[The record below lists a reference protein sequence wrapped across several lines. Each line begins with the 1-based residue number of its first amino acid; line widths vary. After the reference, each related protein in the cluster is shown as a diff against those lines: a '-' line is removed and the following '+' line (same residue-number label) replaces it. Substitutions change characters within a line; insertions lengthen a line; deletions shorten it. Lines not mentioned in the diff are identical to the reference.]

1 MTYKNISNC
10 KIYNYY
16 NYLNSSIE
24 YLDNCSLPILTYPN
38 HQPCVEAN
46 AYMIHLYKLNFST
59 HDGGTLIKYASYIN
73 HLLKYIYF
81 SNEISKFSQLDDNH
95 FSNFIHSLIS
105 PLRSNNQ
112 VVRIG
117 KECIN
122 FIFFISFFYSYNNLI
137 GTISNCKI
145 KVYINSKK
153 KLNYSKATSRSYF
166 HLSFPITSNPK
177 KVYPISVEAIT
188 KIRQLII
195 QNYNHIIRFRNLC
208 LLDALEQTGARRSEI
223 IKIKVSDVMAAN
235 RIAKEFDSSPL
246 LQLSTLKR
254 RDGITT
260 RKVPVPNNFIN
271 NLIKYIREFRNP
283 ILKAKG
289 LNDHG
294 YLFISHTTGKP
305 LSSASITVYLN
316 SWSKLLNSDINY
328 HAHQFRHRFIT
339 EKFKSLIFSYN
350 INNNDDFQKILIS
363 EYSLKLEI
371 LQWSGHSHIESLTPY
386 LHVAISEITNIK
398 ESMDH
403 LNKNTN
409 NLFIVNKI
417 NDLYFSYKIG
427 VLTESQ
433 LIFEIQQI
441 LS

>member
-1 MTYKNISNC
+1 MAYKTISNC

-16 NYLNSSIE
+16 NYLNNSIE

-38 HQPCVEAN
+38 HQPCIEAN
-46 AYMIHLYKLNFST
+46 AYMVYLYKLNFST
-59 HDGGTLIKYASYIN
+59 HDGGTLKKYASYIN
-73 HLLKYIYF
+73 HLLKYIYS
-81 SNEISKFSQLDDNH
+81 SNEISKLSQLDDNH
-95 FSNFIHSLIS
+95 FSIFIHSLIS

-112 VVRIG
+112 IVRIG

-122 FIFFISFFYSYNNLI
+122 FIFFVSNFYSFNNLI
-137 GTISNCKI
+137 GTSSNCKI
-145 KVYINSKK
+145 KVSVNSKK
-153 KLNYSKATSRSYF
+153 NNYSKSSSRSYF
-166 HLSFPITSNPK
+166 HSSFPITSNPN

-188 KIRQLII
+188 KLRQLII
-195 QNYNHIIRFRNLC
+195 QNYNHSTRFRNLC

-223 IKIKVSDVMAAN
+223 IRIKVSDILTASK
-235 RIAKEFDSSPL
+235 IAKEYDSSPL

-254 RDGITT
+254 RDGINT

-271 NLIKYIREFRNP
+271 NLIKYIRDFRNP
-283 ILKAKG
+283 IIKAKG

-316 SWSKLLNSDINY
+316 SWSKLINSDINY

-339 EKFKSLIFSYN
+339 EKFKSLIYSYN
-350 INNNDDFQKILIS
+350 INNDDDFQKFLIS

-398 ESMDH
+398 ESMDY
-403 LNKNTN
+403 LNKNSK
-409 NLFIVNKI
+409 NLYIINKI
-417 NDLYFSYKIG
+417 NDLYFSYKTG
-427 VLTESQ
+427 GLTESQ
-433 LIFEIQQI
+433 LIYEIQQI
-441 LS
+441 LN